1 MGNSRQVVLKG
12 KMNEPPAPPLD
23 RRLWRYLGTT
33 QYITFKG
40 CAHTILFNLHFL
52 KVCIGRSFYAV
63 LLS

>member
-1 MGNSRQVVLKG
+1 MGNSRQVVLKR
-12 KMNEPPAPPLD
+12 KMNEPPFD

-40 CAHTILFNLHFL
+40 FAHTMLFNLHFFKL
-52 KVCIGRSFYAV
+52 SIGRSFYAV